1 MLLHLNA
8 ALLAEIKEINEKKRK
23 EDDVLLAIAA
33 GNRRPIVPNMEF
45 EYSDL
50 EIHEDLYQIV
60 KYSCEEVCTSSDQVE
75 KAMRVWTSFL
85 EPLLGV
91 PPRTQGKEDKED
103 VVKPKSATKNGNPR
117 EAEKKGNSGADSV
130 LNGEKMVVENG
141 FHDVDRAA
149 SKSHN
154 PSNTALQVTAQAALT
169 ERHIDS
175 VSLACR
181 VEQSLNRTNVE
192 IGSGL

>member
-1 MLLHLNA
+1 MLLHLNV

-103 VVKPKSATKNGNPR
+103 MVKPKSATKNGNPR